1 MSQPVAFVTGCSSG
15 IGRALA
21 DAFQR
26 AGYRVWASAR
36 KEDGV
41 RALAEAGFQ
50 AVQLDVN
57 DAAALARLAEELG
70 VEAAGLDVLVNNAGY
85 GAMGPLL
92 DGGVEAMRR
101 QFETNV
107 FAVVGVT
114 RALFPLLRRKSGLVV
129 NVGSVSGV
137 LVTPFAGAYCASK
150 AAVHALSDALRLELA
165 PFGVE
170 VLEVQPG
177 AIASNFGASASRE
190 MDSVVD
196 ERSPWWPLR
205 RQIQARRGIPGQSH
219 VRRRLRPPVARRRAA
234 PSAPAA
240 GAHRQWQPGP
250 AGAGPLATARPAG
263 AAAEEALRSRHAP
276 LKPPGDTAMGDRLA
290 VPIRY
295 YALAGIAAAILLNV
309 LLRGVVR
316 FGGLPASLLIAAL
329 VAGGLAWWFARAQ
342 RRWPTW
348 GERLRLVALYGGVLG
363 VLYLLLVGLAS
374 LKGDPSP
381 AALLIV
387 VLHYL
392 CYPALLLVF
401 FSGRVYGFFLR

>member
-1 MSQPVAFVTGCSSG
+1 
-15 IGRALA
+15 
-21 DAFQR
+21 
-26 AGYRVWASAR
+26 
-36 KEDGV
+36 
-41 RALAEAGFQ
+41 ALAEAGFQ

-57 DAAALARLAEELG
+57 DAAALARLAEELE
-70 VEAAGLDVLVNNAGY
+70 VETAGLDVLVNNAGY

-92 DGGVEAMRR
+92 DGGVDAMRR

-205 RQIQARRGIPGQSH
+205 RQI
-219 VRRRLRPPVARRRAA
+219 
-234 PSAPAA
+234 
-240 GAHRQWQPGP
+240 
-250 AGAGPLATARPAG
+250 
-263 AAAEEALRSRHAP
+263 
-276 LKPPGDTAMGDRLA
+276 
-290 VPIRY
+290 
-295 YALAGIAAAILLNV
+295 
-309 LLRGVVR
+309 
-316 FGGLPASLLIAAL
+316 
-329 VAGGLAWWFARAQ
+329 
-342 RRWPTW
+342 
-348 GERLRLVALYGGVLG
+348 
-363 VLYLLLVGLAS
+363 
-374 LKGDPSP
+374 
-381 AALLIV
+381 
-387 VLHYL
+387 
-392 CYPALLLVF
+392 
-401 FSGRVYGFFLR
+401 

>member
-1 MSQPVAFVTGCSSG
+1 MSQPVALITGCSSG

-21 DAFQR
+21 EAFQA

-36 KEDGV
+36 KEDDV
-41 RALAEAGFQ
+41 HALAEAGFQ

-57 DAAALARLAEELG
+57 DAAALARLAGELE

-205 RQIQARRGIPGQSH
+205 RQIQARS
-219 VRRRLRPPVARRRAA
+219 AA
-234 PSAPAA
+234 SQDNPTPAA
-240 GAHRQWQPGP
+240 DFARQL
-250 AGAGPLATARPAG
+250 LAAVQRRPRPALVRIG
-263 AAAEEALRSRHAP
+263 NGSRALP
-276 LKPPGDTAMGDRLA
+276 
-290 VPIRY
+290 
-295 YALAGIAAAILLNV
+295 ALARWLPRGLLERV
-309 LLRGVVR
+309 LKKR
-316 FGGLPASLLIAAL
+316 FGLD
-329 VAGGLAWWFARAQ
+329 
-342 RRWPTW
+342 T
-348 GERLRLVALYGGVLG
+348 RL
-363 VLYLLLVGLAS
+363 
-374 LKGDPSP
+374 
-381 AALLIV
+381 
-387 VLHYL
+387 
-392 CYPALLLVF
+392 
-401 FSGRVYGFFLR
+401 